1 MVQKVDVLVLGAG
14 IIGVSAA
21 LHLAKRGRNVAL
33 VDRREPGE
41 ETSHGNAGV
50 IEREGF
56 VPITFPDSLRKL
68 IRYALNRAPEAHYH
82 RSELRKAMPWLA
94 QLRANSDSIAIDRF
108 ARAVDQLERY
118 AVREHHEL
126 SREAQ
131 AGRYFRSNG
140 WLHLY
145 RTAASFAETDPEM
158 HYARIFGAA
167 YEVLDREALRELE
180 PHLMGRIHKAIH
192 WQDSASVSSPGDV
205 TKAYADL
212 FRRRGGQFVIGDAK
226 TFEAKSGGWMVTTR
240 EGRIWADHA
249 VIALGPWSPDVLK
262 PLGYDF
268 PLLVK
273 RGYHM
278 HYRPLGGA
286 YLNRPVLDSDN
297 GYVITPMERGVRLTT
312 GIEFADR
319 DAPPTPVQIA
329 RTRAY
334 AEKLFP
340 IDVEVDGEPWMGSR
354 PCFADSLPIISRSP
368 RHENLW
374 LDFGHGHI
382 GFTTGPI
389 SGRLL
394 AEMMSGET
402 PLVDMTPYEARRF
415 LQM

>member
-14 IIGVSAA
+14 IVGVSAA
-21 LHLAKRGRNVAL
+21 LHLAKRGRNVVL
-33 VDRREPGE
+33 VDRKEPGE

-50 IEREGF
+50 IERDGF

-68 IRYALNRAPEAHYH
+68 IRYALNRSPEAHYH
-82 RSELRKAMPWLA
+82 LSELRKAMPWLL

-108 ARAVDQLERY
+108 ARAVDQLERH
-118 AVREHHEL
+118 AVREHQAL
-126 SREAQ
+126 SREAK

-145 RTAASFAETDPEM
+145 RTAASFAETEQQL
-158 HYARIFGAA
+158 HYARIFGAG

-180 PHLMGRIHKAIH
+180 PHLMGGIHKAIH
-192 WQDSASVSSPGDV
+192 WQDTESVSSPGDV
-205 TKAYADL
+205 TKAYAAL
-212 FRRRGGQFVIGDAK
+212 FRHRGGRLVIGDA
-226 TFEAKSGGWMVTTR
+226 TSFEAKAGGWIVTTR
-240 EGRIWADHA
+240 EGKFWADHA
-249 VIALGPWSPDVLK
+249 VVALGPWSLDVLK

-273 RGYHM
+273 RGYHI

-319 DAPPTPVQIA
+319 DALPTPVQIA
-329 RTRAY
+329 RTKAY

-340 IDVEVDGEPWMGSR
+340 IDVEVESEPWMGSR

-394 AEMMSGET
+394 AEMMTGT
-402 PLVDMTPYEARRF
+402 PTIIDPAPYRATRF
-415 LQM
+415 LQV